1 MTQPAWTY
9 SQLDSFETCP
19 KKFYHLK
26 VAKDFIDPPHES
38 SIWGTRVHEA
48 FEHFILDG
56 TPLPE
61 GMEQWQSFADKLA
74 ALKGEKLCEKQL
86 AIDKNFQP
94 ADWKQA
100 WSRGIADLIVIN
112 GKKALVADY
121 KTGKRKPTE
130 QLELYAA
137 YVFHH
142 YPEVEE
148 VTTMLIWLKDRK
160 IDRDEFKRHEVPDI
174 WQKLLPRTQRL
185 DRAYANDEWPARSS
199 GLCKAWCPVI
209 TCKFN
214 GKREKL

>member
-1 MTQPAWTY
+1 MKQPAWTY

-26 VAKDFIDPPHES
+26 VAKDYIDPPHES

-61 GMEQWQSFADKLA
+61 GMDQWQPFADKLA
-74 ALKGEKLCEKQL
+74 RLKGEKLCEKQM

-100 WSRGIADLIVIN
+100 WSRGIADLIVLQ
-112 GKKALVADY
+112 GKRALVADY

-130 QLELYAA
+130 QLDLYAA
-137 YVFHH
+137 YTFHH

-148 VTTMLIWLKDRK
+148 VTTMLIWLKEKK
-160 IDRDEFKRHEVPDI
+160 IDRKEFHRDDVSEV

-185 DRAYANDEWPARSS
+185 ERAYETDEWPARSS

-214 GKREKL
+214 GKRERL